1 MEKIF
6 KNENNFIF
14 EQTRQIK
21 EFLNKEI
28 KKEENDDMKCDEL
41 LRMKFKTNKYYIDK
55 NGKKRRKKRERKYKS
70 DDIRKK
76 IKVKFHKTIKNIIN
90 KNLKKVGS
98 KKLFKFLPQFFMG
111 NISKKFNYKYLEYSY
126 KDLLLTDFSSLFQ
139 NEYKNKKIDF
149 NNYINNKH
157 TIEYLEENEEI
168 SINSGF
174 YFIKDMKYKDMLE
187 AYFSSKQFENSISEL
202 KNKNENIDYI
212 QQYIKLSKE
221 YLNYFGK
228 NKKKEVKNL
237 LDEELGNY
245 LTFDY
250 LDNFNKDITEYQIYF
265 NKKNE

>member
-28 KKEENDDMKCDEL
+28 IKEENDDMKCDEL

-111 NISKKFNYKYLEYSY
+111 NISQKFNYKYLEYSY
-126 KDLLLTDFSSLFQ
+126 KDLLLTDFTLCQ

-149 NNYINNKH
+149 NNYLNNKH
-157 TIEYLEENEEI
+157 TIEYLEENKEL

-174 YFIKDMKYKDMLE
+174 YFIKDMKYKDMLKE
-187 AYFSSKQFENSISEL
+187 YFSSKQFENSIIEL

-221 YLNYFGK
+221 YLKYFST
-228 NKKKEVKNL
+228 NKKNVDK
-237 LDEELGNY
+237 NY
-245 LTFDY
+245 LNEESINFLDFDY
-250 LDNFNKDITEYQIYF
+250 LDNYNKDITNNQIYF
-265 NKKNE
+265 NEKND